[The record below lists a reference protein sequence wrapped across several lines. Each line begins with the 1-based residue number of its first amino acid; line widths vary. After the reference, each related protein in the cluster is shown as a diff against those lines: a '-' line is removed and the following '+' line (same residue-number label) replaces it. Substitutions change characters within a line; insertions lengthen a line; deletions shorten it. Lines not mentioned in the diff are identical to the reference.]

1 MKIMENNDIPKKI
14 LNQYASVL
22 EDWVPKDASIA
33 IAVSDHY
40 IYYVPGMHDIHLREG
55 QHIQTGS
62 IAEVTIR
69 DQRKVEVIMD
79 NSLYGTSYFGIGYP
93 IDVQGE
99 DGALIIILPPNFH
112 VLKKDQLQFL
122 TGKKEDEWFPIPLDQ
137 VSYIESLHKKT
148 WFYTSSENYNI
159 SFTLKDLHLRLPRC
173 FLRIH
178 RSYIINMNCI
188 EKISRDFSSNLV
200 IKLIDGTELPVSQTY
215 LNEVRALLGF

>member
-1 MKIMENNDIPKKI
+1 MENKDIPKKI

-62 IAEVTIR
+62 IAEVTIK

-148 WFYTSSENYNI
+148 WFYTAGENYNI

-200 IKLIDGTELPVSQTY
+200 IKLVDGTELPVSQTY

>member
-1 MKIMENNDIPKKI
+1 MENKDIPKKI

-62 IAEVTIR
+62 IAEVTIKN
-69 DQRKVEVIMD
+69 QRKVEVIMD

-148 WFYTSSENYNI
+148 WFYTADENYNI

>member
-1 MKIMENNDIPKKI
+1 MENKDIPKKI

-62 IAEVTIR
+62 IAEVTIKN
-69 DQRKVEVIMD
+69 QRKVEVIMD

-148 WFYTSSENYNI
+148 WFYTAGENYNI

>member
-1 MKIMENNDIPKKI
+1 MENKDIPKKI

-33 IAVSDHY
+33 IAVSEHY

-62 IAEVTIR
+62 IAEVTIKN
-69 DQRKVEVIMD
+69 QRKVEVIMD

-148 WFYTSSENYNI
+148 WFYTAGENYNI

-215 LNEVRALLGF
+215 LNEVRTLLGF

>member
-1 MKIMENNDIPKKI
+1 MKIMENKDIPKKI

-62 IAEVTIR
+62 IAEVTIKN
-69 DQRKVEVIMD
+69 QRKVEVIMD

-148 WFYTSSENYNI
+148 WFYTADENYNI

>member
-1 MKIMENNDIPKKI
+1 MKNMSNTAIPKNI
-14 LNQYASVL
+14 LNQYAALL

-40 IYYVPGMHDIHLREG
+40 IYYVPGMHDIHLKEG

-62 IAEVTIR
+62 IAEITINE
-69 DQRKVEVIMD
+69 QRKVEVVMD
-79 NSLYGTSYFGIGYP
+79 NTLYGTSYFGIGYP
-93 IDVQGE
+93 IDVQG
-99 DGALIIILPPNFH
+99 DKGALIIILPPNFH

-122 TGKKEDEWFPIPLDQ
+122 TGKKDDEWFPIPLDQ

-148 WFYTSSENYNI
+148 WFYTAGESYNI

>member
-1 MKIMENNDIPKKI
+1 MKNMSNTAIPKNI
-14 LNQYASVL
+14 LNQYAALL

-40 IYYVPGMHDIHLREG
+40 IYYVPGMHDIHLKEG

-62 IAEVTIR
+62 IAEITINE
-69 DQRKVEVIMD
+69 QRKVEVVMD
-79 NSLYGTSYFGIGYP
+79 NTLYGTSYFGIGYP
-93 IDVQGE
+93 IDVQG
-99 DGALIIILPPNFH
+99 DKGALIIILPPNFH

-122 TGKKEDEWFPIPLDQ
+122 TGKKNDEWFPIPLDQ

-148 WFYTSSENYNI
+148 WFYTAGESYNI

>member
-1 MKIMENNDIPKKI
+1 MENNDIPKKI

>member
-1 MKIMENNDIPKKI
+1 MKIMENTDIPKKI

-22 EDWVPKDASIA
+22 EDWIPKDASIA

-62 IAEVTIR
+62 IAEVTIK
-69 DQRKVEVIMD
+69 DQRKVEVVMD

-93 IDVQGE
+93 INVQGE
-99 DGALIIILPPNFH
+99 NGALIIILPPNFH

-122 TGKKEDEWFPIPLDQ
+122 TGKKDDEWFPIPLDQ
-137 VSYIESLHKKT
+137 VSYVESLHKKT
-148 WFYTSSENYNI
+148 WFYTADDNYNI
-159 SFTLKDLHLRLPRC
+159 SFTLKDLHLRLPRY

>member
-1 MKIMENNDIPKKI
+1 MKIMENKDIPKKI

-62 IAEVTIR
+62 IAEVTIKN
-69 DQRKVEVIMD
+69 QRKVEVIMD

-148 WFYTSSENYNI
+148 WFYTAGENYNI

>member
-1 MKIMENNDIPKKI
+1 MVNQDIPKKI
-14 LNQYASVL
+14 LNQHATIL

-33 IAVSDHY
+33 IAVSDRY
-40 IYYVPGMHDIHLREG
+40 IYYVPGMHDIHLKEG

-62 IAEVTIR
+62 IAEVTIKE
-69 DQRKVEVIMD
+69 QRKVEVVMD

-99 DGALIIILPPNFH
+99 HGALIIILPPNFH

-122 TGKKEDEWFPIPLDQ
+122 TGKKEDEWFPIPLEQ

-148 WFYTSSENYNI
+148 WFYTAGENYNI
-159 SFTLKDLHLRLPRC
+159 SFTLKDLHLRLPRY

-178 RSYIINMNCI
+178 RSYIINMHCI

-215 LNEVRALLGF
+215 LNEVRSLLGF

>member
-1 MKIMENNDIPKKI
+1 MKIMENKDIPKKI

-62 IAEVTIR
+62 IAEVTIK

-148 WFYTSSENYNI
+148 WFYTAGENYNI

-200 IKLIDGTELPVSQTY
+200 IKLVDGTELPVSQTY

>member
-1 MKIMENNDIPKKI
+1 MKIMENKDIPKKI

-33 IAVSDHY
+33 IAVSEHY

-62 IAEVTIR
+62 IAEVTIKN
-69 DQRKVEVIMD
+69 QRKVEVIMD

-148 WFYTSSENYNI
+148 WFYTAGENYNI

-215 LNEVRALLGF
+215 LNEVRTLLGF